1 MRSPER
7 AALVPVGTEVVAG
20 DEPVE
25 PVDLLVDTV
34 GGPLLAK
41 RLRSVRRGGRAVLVG
56 YTAGTRLCFELPD
69 LLAADVSLLPLNM
82 RRRRP
87 PPDLEARLVADFAAG
102 RLRVATEAV
111 ELADLDDAIERL
123 NGAGA
128 AGRVVLTW

>member
-1 MRSPER
+1 
-7 AALVPVGTEVVAG
+7 VVAG